1 MGDRHD
7 VIALRMVSPIR
18 TRVLGRG
25 WDNRGRLG
33 DATILGKV
41 PICFTRAGARRG
53 NGALREPGYRGAVPA
68 LAANHAPVAGLIAVE
83 GPMTG
88 AQASTG
94 IDMAD
99 GAELA
104 VQQINAAGGVDGVML
119 SLMKVDDKAT
129 PRGGIAAAHQ
139 AIAAHAFAVV
149 GPFNSSVG
157 VANLPLYKKAGL
169 PIVRLTSSVKTEG
182 FGVTAQPMDSQVA
195 PVEVNE
201 ITKVLHAQRPAI
213 IYDTSTYTAGIAA
226 EVKSGLA
233 KAGDPVVADLSVKST
248 QTSYTVAVRKAASS
262 HPGLL
267 YIAAYGTE
275 AGAIAKA
282 ASNAGTGRCFVDLA
296 AQGPDFV
303 TAATQPVASSVPL
316 ERRAQRAAV
325 RRCSPIRGELH
336 RAVPH
341 QPGDVGDVHL
351 RLGRGVGERREAGR
365 LARERGDHRD
375 GPHEQLP
382 GDHRRDHDR
391 TRDRQP
397 CPEHRRDPRRERV
410 RQLCRRSAV
419 GRRDR
424 VPAPVGRLSFPFTRA
439 A

>member
-88 AQASTG
+88 VQASTG

-129 PRGGIAAAHQ
+129 PRGGIAAADQ

-282 ASNAGTGRCFVDLA
+282 ASNVGTGRCFVDLA

-303 TAATQPVASSVPL
+303 TAATQPVASACLSSGVPSAQQFAGAAQYVANYTAEFHTSPGTWGTFTYDSVEVLANAVKQAGWHENAVITAMDHTSNYQGITGAITIAPATGNRVQNTVVILDVNGSGNYVVDPPWAAATGFPL
-316 ERRAQRAAV
+316 P
-325 RRCSPIRGELH
+325 SG
-336 RAVPH
+336 
-341 QPGDVGDVHL
+341 G
-351 RLGRGVGERREAGR
+351 
-365 LARERGDHRD
+365 
-375 GPHEQLP
+375 
-382 GDHRRDHDR
+382 
-391 TRDRQP
+391 
-397 CPEHRRDPRRERV
+397 
-410 RQLCRRSAV
+410 
-419 GRRDR
+419 
-424 VPAPVGRLSFPFTRA
+424 
-439 A
+439 